1 MRMSLSNYLN
11 KKPNENL
18 TFKLTETKNG
28 SLSADIDK
36 IIKKEQLENT
46 NNKEDKPVKTVS

>member
-1 MRMSLSNYLN
+1 MSLSNYLN

-18 TFKLTETKNG
+18 TFKLTENKNG

-46 NNKEDKPVKTVS
+46 NNKEDKPV